1 MEEKA
6 VADFLDSASQSPSAL
21 LIEGEAG
28 IGKTTLWQAAL
39 ERADRRGFR
48 ALSARNAGAQ
58 SVLAYATLTA
68 LLADI
73 DTAEF
78 GDLPAAQRG
87 AVERIRRADRAD
99 GAPTDQRAVAA
110 AFLSIVEKLAARQ
123 TLVLAIDDVQ
133 WVDPSSSHVLSY
145 TARRLT
151 GPIGVLGTLRTD
163 GETADDAWL
172 QLRRPDATQR
182 ISLRPLTSRALQAV
196 VTRHLERPLSRAKM
210 TRIYQISGGN
220 PFYAI
225 ELAKVADD
233 KADGPLPNTLAAV
246 VEARLSGLTAETMRA
261 LLAAASAADPTV
273 DLVAAAID
281 AEHEQAVELLEA
293 AEQYG
298 VVLIDGSRIRFS
310 HPLLATGVYTGVSA
324 DERRRMHNKLA
335 VVVDEPELQARHLA
349 LAATTEGS
357 AGHRETV
364 ASLERAAATAHARG
378 APAAAAELI
387 DLAISLGGDTPERR
401 MRLAAYCFDGGD
413 PPRAR
418 ALLEGVVAGLAPGPL
433 RAEARHM
440 LAVVRFI
447 DDGYTEAVELLA
459 TALDEDDPDGPPKT
473 IMLTTLAYG
482 LFMTGD
488 PAAGRR
494 RAEESV
500 VCAEELGIPGLLSLA
515 LGVRATMR
523 FFLGGGLDEENI
535 RRALELEDT
544 ETFTPIMLRPSVEHA
559 LMLACIGDLDT
570 AYERMKE
577 ISRRCTDRGAEGE
590 VVFIDFYVALT
601 RIWRADLAEA
611 KRLAREI
618 ADLARQLG
626 GEFPAMLNLV
636 LQAWLAA
643 YDGAENRAR
652 LSAADAIDACRRS
665 GTAWHEDWTLTALG
679 FLEVSL
685 GNYGAAMDF
694 LEPLV
699 SRLSPECTEI
709 QAAAFVPDAV
719 EALVGLGRAT
729 AAERLVAALERN
741 GRRLDRAWML
751 SVGGRCRA
759 MLHAAAGDLHEAVAC
774 ARRALDDHAR
784 LAMPFERARTQ
795 LLLGQLQARLR
806 EPDAAATLNEALATF
821 DGLGTPVWAE
831 RARSARDELRSAAS
845 APAALTAA
853 ELRIAELAAAGL
865 TNRDVAGELFLSAKT
880 VEATLARVYRK
891 LGIHSRAELTRTM
904 GQRGRQGV

>member
-1 MEEKA
+1 MQEKA
-6 VADFLDSASQSPSAL
+6 VADFVDSASRTPSAL

-28 IGKTTLWQAAL
+28 IGKTTLWQATL
-39 ERADRRGFR
+39 ERAGRRGFR
-48 ALSARNAGAQ
+48 VLSARNADAQ
-58 SVLAYATLTA
+58 SVLAYATLTE
-68 LLADI
+68 LLAEVDA
-73 DTAEF
+73 AEY

-110 AFLSIVEKLAARQ
+110 AFLSIVEGLAARQ
-123 TLVLAIDDVQ
+123 PLVLAIDDVQ
-133 WVDPSSSHVLSY
+133 WVDPSSAHVLSY
-145 TARRLT
+145 TARRLS
-151 GPIGVLGTLRTD
+151 GPVGVLGTLRTD
-163 GETADDAWL
+163 GESADDAWL

-196 VTRHLERPLSRAKM
+196 VTQHLKRAPSRTTM

-225 ELAKVADD
+225 ELAKVSDD

-246 VEARLSGLTAETMRA
+246 VEARLSGLNTETMVA
-261 LLAAASAADPTV
+261 LLAAASTADPTV

-281 AEHEQAVELLEA
+281 TEHERAVELLEA
-293 AEQYG
+293 AEQHG
-298 VVLIDGSRIRFS
+298 VVLIEGSRIRFS
-310 HPLLATGVYTGVSA
+310 HPLLAAGVYTGVSVA
-324 DERRRMHNKLA
+324 ERRRMHTKLA
-335 VVVDEPELQARHLA
+335 AIVDEPELQARHLA
-349 LAATTEGS
+349 LAAGGGDT
-357 AGHRETV
+357 ADHRETV
-364 ASLERAAATAHARG
+364 AALERAAATAHARG

-387 DLAISLGGDTPERR
+387 ELAISLGGDTPERR

-418 ALLEGVVAGLAPGPL
+418 TLLEGVVADLSRGPL

-447 DDGYTEAVELLA
+447 DDGYTEAVDLLA
-459 TALDEDDPDGPPKT
+459 TALDEDDPDGPPKA

-488 PAAGRR
+488 PATGQR

-500 VCAEELGIPGLLSLA
+500 ACAEQLGVPGLLSLA
-515 LGVRATMR
+515 LGARATIH
-523 FFLGGGLDEENI
+523 FFLGGGLDEENM

-544 ETFTPIMLRPSVEHA
+544 ESFTPIMLRPSVEHA
-559 LMLACIGDLDT
+559 LILACTGDLDT
-570 AYERMKE
+570 AYERMRE

-590 VVFIDFYVALT
+590 VVFVDFYVALT
-601 RIWRADLAEA
+601 RIWRADLTEA
-611 KRLAREI
+611 NRVAREI

-652 LSAADAIDACRRS
+652 LAAADAIDACRRS
-665 GTAWHEDWTLTALG
+665 GTAWHEDWALTALG

-685 GNYGAAMDF
+685 GNYGAAMEL

-699 SRLSPECTEI
+699 SRLALDCTEI

-719 EALVGLGRAT
+719 EALVELGRAT
-729 AAERLVAALERN
+729 EAEPLVAALERN
-741 GRRLDRAWML
+741 GRHLHRPWML
-751 SVGGRCRA
+751 AIGARCRA
-759 MLHAAAGDLHEAVAC
+759 MLHAAAGHLRDAVSC
-774 ARRALDDHAR
+774 ARGALDDHAR

-806 EPDAAATLNEALATF
+806 EPDAAATLNEALAAF
-821 DGLGTPVWAE
+821 EALGTPVWAE
-831 RARSARDELRSAAS
+831 RARTSRDELRSATS

-891 LGIHSRAELTRTM
+891 LGIHSRAELTRVM
-904 GQRGRQGV
+904 GQPGRRGV

>member
-28 IGKTTLWQAAL
+28 IGKTTLWQATL
-39 ERADRRGFR
+39 ERARRRGFR
-48 ALSARNAGAQ
+48 VLSARNAGAR

-68 LLADI
+68 LLADV

-110 AFLSIVEKLAARQ
+110 AFLSIVDNLAARQ
-123 TLVLAIDDVQ
+123 PLVLAIDDAQ
-133 WVDPSSSHVLSY
+133 WVDPSSSHVLSF
-145 TARRLT
+145 TARRLSR
-151 GPIGVLGTLRTD
+151 PVGVLGTLRTD
-163 GETADDAWL
+163 GENGDDAWL

-196 VTRHLERPLSRAKM
+196 VTRHLERPLSRTKM

-233 KADGPLPNTLAAV
+233 SADGPLPNTLAEV
-246 VEARLSGLTAETMRA
+246 VEARLSGLTAQTMRA

-273 DLVAAAID
+273 ELVAAAID
-281 AEHEQAVELLEA
+281 AEHEHAVELLEA
-293 AEQYG
+293 AEQHG

-310 HPLLATGVYTGVSA
+310 HPLLATGVYTGASA
-324 DERRRMHNKLA
+324 DDRRGMHNKLA
-335 VVVDEPELQARHLA
+335 AVVDEPELQARHLA
-349 LAATTEGS
+349 LAATTGDEATVS
-357 AGHRETV
+357 A
-364 ASLERAAATAHARG
+364 LDRAAATAHARG
-378 APAAAAELI
+378 APAAAAELV

-418 ALLEGVVAGLAPGPL
+418 ALLESVVADLAPGPV

-459 TALDEDDPDGPPKT
+459 TALDEDDPDGPPKA

-482 LFMTGD
+482 SFMTGD

-500 VCAEELGIPGLLSLA
+500 ACAEELGIPGLLSLA
-515 LGVRATMR
+515 LGVRATIR
-523 FFLGGGLDEENI
+523 FFLGGGLDEENM

-544 ETFTPIMLRPSVEHA
+544 ESFTPIMLRPSVEHA
-559 LMLACIGDLDT
+559 LILACIGDLDT
-570 AYERMKE
+570 AYERMRE

-590 VVFIDFYVALT
+590 VVFVDFYVALT

-611 KRLAREI
+611 KRVAREI

-626 GEFPAMLNLV
+626 VEFPAMLSLV

-652 LSAADAIDACRRS
+652 LAAADAIDACRRS
-665 GTAWHEDWTLTALG
+665 GTSWHHDWALTSLG

-699 SRLSPECTEI
+699 SRLAPDCTEI

-719 EALVGLGRAT
+719 EALVQLGRAT
-729 AAERLVAALERN
+729 EAEPLVAALERN

-751 SVGGRCRA
+751 GVGGRCRA
-759 MLHAAAGDLHEAVAC
+759 MLHAVAGDLREALSC
-774 ARRALDDHAR
+774 TRRALDEHAR

-821 DGLGTPVWAE
+821 EALGMPVWAE
-831 RARSARDELRSAAS
+831 RARTSRDSLQSATS

-865 TNRDVAGELFLSAKT
+865 TNRDVAGELLLSAKT

-891 LGIHSRAELTRTM
+891 LGIHSRAELTRAM
-904 GQRGRQGV
+904 GQPGRQGV